1 MYFLVF
7 YFIMIFNF
15 FCEKTIFCC
24 QTSTQNIA
32 AFFDLSVFAEFIL
45 MSEKKRLPFE

>member
-24 QTSTQNIA
+24 QTSAQNIA